1 MWTLLSI
8 TKIKNFEDESKE
20 NKIGQPNEKEKI
32 FQTSWYFDRN
42 VDVVADYTLAER

>member
-8 TKIKNFEDESKE
+8 IKNKKFEDESNE
-20 NKIGQPNEKEKI
+20 NKIGQPNEKENI

-42 VDVVADYTLAER
+42 VDVLQTIFS